1 MRIEADRHQ
10 AFSVGQARPAS
21 GVQAFRAR
29 TAAGAAGSAPSV
41 SRPMVDTA
49 TISPEARARAEAA
62 AAEQALA
69 PLAGH
74 DLRNISYTDLM
85 DVADGLRRTGALAES
100 DYLDFIGPSPQY
112 ATISGDKNVAWN
124 DPQDYVALHA
134 DRLAALEANG
144 GEQQWIDTERRL
156 LAMFRSFAAAGD
168 A

>member
-10 AFSVGQARPAS
+10 AFSVGQAQPASQALASRARAGAGPANCVLSGGRPA
-21 GVQAFRAR
+21 
-29 TAAGAAGSAPSV
+29 
-41 SRPMVDTA
+41 VDTA

-74 DLRNISYTDLM
+74 DLRDISYTDLV
-85 DVADGLRRTGALAES
+85 DVADGLRKTGALAES
-100 DYLDFIGPSPQY
+100 DYRDFIGPSPQY

-124 DPQDYVALHA
+124 DPQDHVALHA
-134 DRLAALEANG
+134 DRLASLEANG
-144 GEQQWIDTERRL
+144 SEQQWIDNERRL
-156 LAMFRSFAAAGD
+156 LSMFRSFAAAGD